1 MVGNHQTSIHFKGW
15 LLGIPTR
22 MSRDLQLRRSIYR
35 SLSRIFRPAVRPTW
49 LQHVPSF
56 VGSIR
61 AVAIEKLGRG
71 HGVLVISVDGRN
83 PVDKQ
88 PPKKGCILNPSSIM
102 G

>member
-15 LLGIPTR
+15 LFGIP
-22 MSRDLQLRRSIYR
+22 MSRDLKQTDVPSIR
-35 SLSRIFRPAVRPTW
+35 LSRIFRPAVRPTW

-61 AVAIEKLGRG
+61 AVIIKKL
-71 HGVLVISVDGRN
+71 LVISVDGRN
-83 PVDKQ
+83 PVDKE

>member
-1 MVGNHQTSIHFKGW
+1 
-15 LLGIPTR
+15 
-22 MSRDLQLRRSIYR
+22 MSRDLKQTDVPSIR
-35 SLSRIFRPAVRPTW
+35 LSRIFRPAVRPTW

-61 AVAIEKLGRG
+61 AVIIEKLGRG

-83 PVDKQ
+83 PVDKE